1 MGCIPSRQTN
11 TLINIQIN
19 KNNQE
24 SIKITKGLFIQ
35 ECKTNPYSKYDVLCI
50 LGEGSYG
57 KVFKVQDKVT
67 KDFRAMKLIKKGKKS
82 INQEEEKKIFK
93 EIEILKSLDH
103 PNIIKV
109 YEFFNTEN
117 EFFIISELCP
127 GGELFDRIIRT
138 KYLSEGVAAYVMKQL
153 LSAVM
158 SCHKGGIIH
167 RDLKPENI
175 LIEDYSE
182 KDKDLF
188 NIQVIDFGTGEI
200 FKDNA
205 YLKKQIGTPYYI
217 APEVLNNKYN
227 EKCDLWS
234 CGVIM
239 YILLCGCPP
248 FYGKNDDEI
257 FASVRNGSFTFSH
270 KVWTEISDSAK
281 DLIEKLLEVD
291 IDKRLSAEKALKH
304 KWFSYFI
311 KNSEN
316 KTFETEDLNNLNINN
331 NEKVNILKE
340 TLTNLKNFRAERK
353 LQQATLYFMVH
364 NMIPTQEKLKL
375 REIFIKMDEN
385 MDGRLTKEEVMKG
398 FKRSKMFKCSNKEI
412 QTIMDSVD
420 LDKNGYIEYQEFL
433 TATVDVKKLLTEEN
447 LKKAFEMFD
456 KDNSGNISSE
466 EIQKV
471 LGLDNVHS
479 EQTWKKIVKEIDSD
493 GDGEISFEEFKVMMH
508 SLITSI

>member
-1 MGCIPSRQTN
+1 MGCIPNRPVPTI
-11 TLINIQIN
+11 INLPNN
-19 KNNQE
+19 KNQE
-24 SIKITKGLFIQ
+24 SIKISRGLFIQ
-35 ECKTNPYSKYDVLCI
+35 ECKIDPYSKYEVHVT

-57 KVFKVQDKVT
+57 KVFKVQDRLT
-67 KDFRAMKLIKKGKKS
+67 KEYRAMKLIKKNKKNMNS
-82 INQEEEKKIFK
+82 EEEKKMFK

-127 GGELFDRIIRT
+127 GGELFDRIIKT
-138 KYLSEGVAAYVMKQL
+138 KYLSESIAAHVMKQL
-153 LSAVM
+153 LSAIM
-158 SCHKGGIIH
+158 FCHKNGIIH

-175 LIEDYSE
+175 LIESYSE

-200 FKDNA
+200 FRDNTM
-205 YLKKQIGTPYYI
+205 LKKQIGTPYYI

-248 FYGKNDDEI
+248 FYGKNDEEI
-257 FASVRNGSFTFSH
+257 FTSVRSGCFSFSH
-270 KVWTEISDSAK
+270 KVWNEISDSAK
-281 DLIEKLLEVD
+281 DLIAKLLETD

-304 KWFSYFI
+304 KWFSYFS
-311 KNSEN
+311 KSGEN
-316 KTFETEDLNNLNINN
+316 KTFETDENVNGEEKAYSINNL
-331 NEKVNILKE
+331 KDA
-340 TLTNLKNFRAERK
+340 LTNLKNFRAERK

-364 NMIPTQEKLKL
+364 NMIPTEEKLKL
-375 REIFIKMDEN
+375 REIFMKMDEN
-385 MDGRLTKEEVMKG
+385 MDGRLTKEEVLKG
-398 FKRSKMFKCSNKEI
+398 FKKSRLIKVSNKEI

-433 TATVDVKKLLTEEN
+433 TATVDVKKLLTDQN

-456 KDNSGNISSE
+456 KDSSGNISAE

-471 LGLDNVHS
+471 LGMDNSHS
-479 EQTWKKIVKEIDSD
+479 EHTWKRIVNEIDSD
-493 GDGEISFEEFKVMMH
+493 GDGEISYEEFKVMMH